1 MGKSTERAQ
10 GQSERVIKKLR
21 ENWVK
26 EIDEKALEET
36 ADIVNKKSEEWF
48 KTQKESLSALGKQF
62 SQGFVTGTDGA
73 GGAISAASSVL
84 SNITSKFPVQG
95 VVGMMLFGKM
105 REEEIRSNVE
115 KIAQMT
121 EQAGSRGINA
131 VRGLQGQLRALE
143 NEIPGISEAFAGTI
157 SSLSSV
163 GFTGEEMMQK
173 TGNSIKGVRDSVVSL
188 GTALD
193 RTFEQ
198 AAGTAGKFAA
208 SLAVDTNGSLRE
220 TMNIVRDMGL
230 AVRDTGLSFQQMQG
244 AIMQV
249 TGAMRLQLNSQEES
263 LAVLEQIQDAQAGFE
278 AQGMSAQR
286 AGQLATAG
294 VSGAAQALTGISEGL
309 KAVMGQRMSGGDAQG
324 LDAIMQFETGFR
336 GGDLEGEFFQTSME
350 EVLKMSSEI
359 SGGERSAQ
367 YKVLKDMFGMNA
379 EQAQAMLAIQRS
391 TEEGGDIQK
400 AAEEHMDQLNN
411 AFRNEA
417 LKTNTFTRL
426 MNNLIDAVAKIGAGL
441 ADILVN
447 GFELLGA
454 YLQYFTDWISG
465 VDISSEGYNT
475 AFKEYTDDAFNNLK
489 GGAYQIAEGVTQ
501 ITKTAGRAMDFA
513 FNDSA
518 KKRQE
523 YQEARVDAPLTNY
536 GKWLGGRPRAQ
547 VKPEVSWEEPVIENR
562 TKRRQKIIIED
573 ERGSTIEKR
582 SS

>member
-1 MGKSTERAQ
+1 
-10 GQSERVIKKLR
+10 
-21 ENWVK
+21 
-26 EIDEKALEET
+26 
-36 ADIVNKKSEEWF
+36 
-48 KTQKESLSALGKQF
+48 
-62 SQGFVTGTDGA
+62 
-73 GGAISAASSVL
+73 
-84 SNITSKFPVQG
+84 VQG

-115 KIAQMT
+115 KIAQTT

-163 GFTGEEMMQK
+163 GFTGEDMMQK

-350 EVLKMSSEI
+350 EVLKMSNEI
-359 SGGERSAQ
+359 GGGERSAQ

-400 AAEEHMDQLNN
+400 AAE
-411 AFRNEA
+411 
-417 LKTNTFTRL
+417 
-426 MNNLIDAVAKIGAGL
+426 I
-441 ADILVN
+441 
-447 GFELLGA
+447 
-454 YLQYFTDWISG
+454 
-465 VDISSEGYNT
+465 
-475 AFKEYTDDAFNNLK
+475 
-489 GGAYQIAEGVTQ
+489 
-501 ITKTAGRAMDFA
+501 GRAH
-513 FNDSA
+513 
-518 KKRQE
+518 
-523 YQEARVDAPLTNY
+523 V
-536 GKWLGGRPRAQ
+536 
-547 VKPEVSWEEPVIENR
+547 
-562 TKRRQKIIIED
+562 
-573 ERGSTIEKR
+573 
-582 SS
+582 